1 MKKELTPFQEGCA
14 IAGLQAIVDRG
25 LSILSVGWGDHY
37 RRAKPMFLFPG
48 GDISMGFWPVLQG
61 GHTVLST
68 GIWGAVVPDHPERM
82 TLDPARVLSE

>member
-1 MKKELTPFQEGCA
+1 
-14 IAGLQAIVDRG
+14 
-25 LSILSVGWGDHY
+25 
-37 RRAKPMFLFPG
+37 MFLFPG